1 MILGMQTLEKTQEK
15 GNLMNVKDKLTIITG
30 GTRGIGKAIAQA
42 FAKAGADVI
51 ITGRSPESNAAE
63 EIKAAIENPDAKV
76 TYKSCDISQKDSVA
90 NFIKEVIDEKG
101 KIDVLINN
109 AGITKDTL
117 FMRMK
122 EDEWNSV
129 IDTNLNSLYHIC
141 QPVIKVMSKQ
151 RSGSI
156 INMTSV
162 VGMHGNPAQVN
173 YASSKAGM
181 IGFTKALAKEYGRR
195 GIRVNAIAPG
205 FITTEMT
212 GELPEEV
219 TSKYKENIPLGDFG
233 NTQDIADTALFL
245 AGSAGYITGQVIQ
258 VDGGLFMQYSK
269 FPSEELENTLKQEI
283 TQKFKFKKENVITME
298 RDEVL
303 NRIKKVV
310 AGQLSIG
317 EDEVKEA
324 SSFTTDLGADSLDTV
339 ELVMALEDEFGVE
352 IPDEEAE
359 KITTVAAAIDYVTS
373 KSAA

>member
-1 MILGMQTLEKTQEK
+1 LLMQTLEKTQEK
-15 GNLMNVKDKLTIITG
+15 GNLMDVKDKVTIITG

-42 FAKAGADVI
+42 FAEAGADVI
-51 ITGRSPESNAAE
+51 ITGRSPESNAAQ
-63 EIKAAIENPDAKV
+63 EIKTATGNCDAKV
-76 TYKSCDISQKDSVA
+76 SYKACDISQKDSVA

-101 KIDVLINN
+101 RVDVLINN

-122 EDEWNSV
+122 EEEWTSV

-141 QPVIKVMSKQ
+141 QPVIKIMSKQ
-151 RSGSI
+151 RSGAI

-205 FITTEMT
+205 FISTEMT

-233 NTQDIADTALFL
+233 QTKDIADTALFL

-258 VDGGLFMQYSK
+258 VDGGLFM
-269 FPSEELENTLKQEI
+269 
-283 TQKFKFKKENVITME
+283 
-298 RDEVL
+298 
-303 NRIKKVV
+303 
-310 AGQLSIG
+310 
-317 EDEVKEA
+317 
-324 SSFTTDLGADSLDTV
+324 
-339 ELVMALEDEFGVE
+339 
-352 IPDEEAE
+352 
-359 KITTVAAAIDYVTS
+359 
-373 KSAA
+373 